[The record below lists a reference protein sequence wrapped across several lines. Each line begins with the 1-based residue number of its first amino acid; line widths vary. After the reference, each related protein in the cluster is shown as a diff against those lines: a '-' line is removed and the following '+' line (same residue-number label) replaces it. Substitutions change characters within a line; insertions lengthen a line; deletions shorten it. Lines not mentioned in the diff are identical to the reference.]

1 MSAGGGKTKS
11 MPAPEFLA
19 VPQDDYLRLTV
30 TPERVGIVD
39 TLLDA
44 GELPALRLSD
54 EWYILNA
61 DLADTPAGA
70 ALTGG
75 EMWQYRPSRYALAPV
90 QVRMIAEALAAVGE
104 FTYSHD
110 LPPVQKFFAAAA
122 ARGDAIVTAYR

>member
-1 MSAGGGKTKS
+1 

-19 VPQDDYLRLTV
+19 IPQDDYLRLTV
-30 TPERVGIVD
+30 TPERVGIVER
-39 TLLDA
+39 LLDE
-44 GELPALRLSD
+44 GGFPALRLSD
-54 EWYILNA
+54 EWYILNE
-61 DLADTPAGA
+61 DLSHSPAGA

-104 FTYSHD
+104 ITYSHD
-110 LPPVQKFFAAAA
+110 LAPVQAFFAEAA

>member
-39 TLLDA
+39 TLLDG

-110 LPPVQKFFAAAA
+110 LPPVQKFFAEAA